1 MIAVIATLKIK
12 DGAAKQFEQIFA
24 RLSEGVQT
32 HEAGNL
38 AYQLCRTR
46 SDPNTYKVLEIYRDE
61 EALEAHRAAEHFR
74 AAGPDLADVIA
85 ERPDIEY
92 LDAIT

>member
-1 MIAVIATLKIK
+1 MIAIIATLKIK
-12 DGAAKQFEQIFA
+12 DGTAKQFEQIFA
-24 RLSEGVQT
+24 RLSEGVRAN
-32 HEAGNL
+32 EAGNL

-74 AAGPDLADVIA
+74 AAGADLAAVLA

-92 LDAIT
+92 LDAVA